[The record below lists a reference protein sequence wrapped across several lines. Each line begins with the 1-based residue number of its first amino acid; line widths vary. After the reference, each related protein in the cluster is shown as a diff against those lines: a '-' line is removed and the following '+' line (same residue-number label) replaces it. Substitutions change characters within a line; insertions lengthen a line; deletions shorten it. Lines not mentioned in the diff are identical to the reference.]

1 MTGARDLVLK
11 IDVDTHDGMR
21 RGVPA
26 LLEILRRHRVP
37 ASFCLSFGPDNSG
50 KAIFRLLRD
59 PAFLRKM
66 WRTRAPR
73 LYGWRTIVSGT
84 LLPARNI
91 ATAFPELVRQIAGEG
106 HEIIVHAWDHRRWQ
120 DHLGK
125 MGIGQI
131 RGEFDRAFA
140 AFERILGRRPS
151 AVAAPAWQVTHTSLT
166 VQEQLQLRYASDL
179 RNGPPCTL
187 VVGQDHFHTLQI
199 ASTGPCVEELLTVG
213 MHHEAELIEALL
225 TPLREAVQPVLALHA
240 EVEGGPFSAF
250 FDRLLPRLLQQHP
263 EIIPMENAANRILAN
278 TRAIPRRE
286 LHGIALPGRPGL
298 VASSQ
303 ELLPAMTRTE
313 ALRGLPSG
321 HSA

>member
-21 RGVPA
+21 RGVPT

-37 ASFCLSFGPDNSG
+37 ATFCLSFGPDNSG

-66 WRTRAPR
+66 WRTRAPQ

-125 MGIGQI
+125 MEIGKI

-140 AFERILGRRPS
+140 AFESIMGRGPS
-151 AVAAPAWQVTHTSLT
+151 AVAAPAWQVTHASLT
-166 VQEQLQLRYASDL
+166 VQEQLKLRYASDL

-199 ASTGPCVEELLTVG
+199 PSTGPCVEELLTVG
-213 MHHEAELIEALL
+213 IRSEPELMEAFL

-263 EIIPMENAANRILAN
+263 EIIPMENAAIRIPAD
-278 TRAIPRRE
+278 TQTTPRRQ
-286 LHGIALPGRPGL
+286 LHRITLPGRPGL

-303 ELLPAMTRTE
+303 ELSPAR
-313 ALRGLPSG
+313 R
-321 HSA
+321 